1 MAEWILK
8 KNGWFTPHQTTT
20 LPKRMFFQKLFFKSS
35 LRLNGWCG
43 GIQVHPSNS
52 SDDNCLL
59 FCLILLL
66 WTGLSLPWAWQGC
79 RRLRNLP
86 GSWSCSHSPRS
97 RRRRRSRSSRS
108 SRWRRTA
115 RTVWGISLCNLL
127 FSYHFLIKKNT
138 TNLLIRIFYGELFLK
153 ARDSA
158 QIW

>member
-1 MAEWILK
+1 MTWRKGLIEERTHGGMDTSK
-8 KNGWFTPHQTTT
+8 KWMIHTTPNHHPAKKDV
-20 LPKRMFFQKLFFKSS
+20 LPKTFLQIILAAKWL
-35 LRLNGWCG
+35 G

-52 SDDNCLL
+52 SDDLCLL

-127 FSYHFLIKKNT
+127 FSYHFLIKKT
-138 TNLLIRIFYGELFLK
+138 PKIF
-153 ARDSA
+153 
-158 QIW
+158 